1 VKLTIHLRLVPKL
14 EMSEAVSL
22 VLYIFMEWTG
32 KAAPLLLPLM
42 KCVTLVMEGETITGS
57 HLSINMLLL

>member
-1 VKLTIHLRLVPKL
+1 
-14 EMSEAVSL
+14 MSKAIPL
-22 VLYIFMEWTG
+22 LLYIFMEWTG

-42 KCVTLVMEGETITGS
+42 KCVMLVLEGETVTAS